1 MNPPMSKGKQ
11 LEDALFFTAIHIA
24 DPTERNAFLDHA
36 CHGNPELR
44 RRIERLIT
52 AAESGDE
59 VMGRGQSAIVLGAS
73 ALRDMPELAGDLDN
87 AAIDERI
94 GTRVGP
100 YTLLESLGKGGCGEV
115 YLAEQT
121 EPMKRQVALKV
132 IKLGM
137 DTQSVIQRFDAE
149 RRALAMMDHPN
160 IARVL
165 DAGST
170 LLGRPYFVLE
180 LVRGVRI
187 TEYCTNRRSSLRE
200 RVELVI
206 DVCNAIQH
214 AHQKGI
220 IHRDIKPSNVLVA
233 EADGAPLPKVI
244 DFGIAKAIEGRLAD
258 ETLQTQHLQ
267 VLGTPAYMSP
277 EQAGI
282 NGADAD
288 TRSDIYGIGALL
300 YELITGRPPL
310 ETPAALVDPLEIRH
324 FIATREPK
332 RPSILLAHMSRGE
345 VPAMAASEAGDPKRL
360 AARVRGD
367 LDWIIMKA
375 MDKDPRRRYDT
386 ANGLAL
392 DLRRFLNHEPV
403 IARPPGRLYVL
414 GKLVRRNRGVF
425 AAGGV
430 VLFALVAG
438 FGTSTTLYLRASR
451 AELRQAESRRTAEDL
466 LAKEAKL
473 RREAETREKLTE
485 AVVLTRR
492 DDFAAAADVISK
504 IEVPP
509 GKPSL
514 DAVTALRGVGL
525 WLGGQQRW
533 SEATRC
539 FAWLFEI
546 DILDPW
552 QTVTLDFQA
561 YGALLADSADA
572 DGYERFRHTLSSS
585 HRQVADG
592 DEAGRILKSCLLR
605 PIDTGLEER
614 LAPLANSVTAWYPT
628 VPQEQ
633 RNPWT
638 TLPLCL
644 WRYRTGDYTAAVELG
659 EQALPGSNA
668 TLAHRPAH
676 EAIIA
681 MACHQLGDAS
691 SATAHLRSAREAVEG
706 KFSSDLVEGSGGP
719 GFWYDWVFSRVLVR
733 EAAEMIEGR

>member
-1 MNPPMSKGKQ
+1 MNKGKQ
-11 LEDALFFTAIHIA
+11 LEDALFFTAIHIS
-24 DPTERNAFLDHA
+24 DPSERDAFLDHA
-36 CHGNPELR
+36 CHEDPDLR
-44 RRIERLIT
+44 RGIERLIA

-59 VMGRGQSAIVLGAS
+59 VMGRGQSAIVDSAG
-73 ALRDMPELAGDLDN
+73 ALRDMPELAGDLN
-87 AAIDERI
+87 AAAIDERI

-115 YLAEQT
+115 YLAGQT

-187 TEYCTNRRSSLRE
+187 TEYCKDHRSSLRE

-206 DVCNAIQH
+206 DVCHAIQH

-220 IHRDIKPSNVLVA
+220 IHRDIKPSNVLVT
-233 EADGAPLPKVI
+233 EADGVPVPKVI

-267 VLGTPAYMSP
+267 LLGTPAYMSP

-282 NGADAD
+282 DGADVD

-300 YELITGRPPL
+300 YELVTGRPPL
-310 ETPAALVDPLEIRH
+310 ETPAPIADPLELRH
-324 FIATREPK
+324 LIATREPK
-332 RPSILLAHMSRGE
+332 RPSFLLAHMNRDE
-345 VPAMAASEAGDPKRL
+345 LPAIANSEAADPKRL

-375 MDKDPRRRYDT
+375 IEKDPSRRYDT
-386 ANGLAL
+386 ANGLAR
-392 DLRRFLNHEPV
+392 DLQRFLNHEPV
-403 IARPPGRLYVL
+403 IARPPGRFYVL
-414 GKLVRRNRGVF
+414 GKLVRRNRVAF

-438 FGTSTTLYLRASR
+438 FGTSTMLYLRASR
-451 AELRQAESRRTAEDL
+451 AEQRQAELRHTAEDL

-485 AVVLTRR
+485 AVVLTRKN
-492 DDFAAAADVISK
+492 DFAAAANVISK

-533 SEATRC
+533 SEAMKC
-539 FAWLFEI
+539 FSWLFEI
-546 DILDPW
+546 DILDQW

-561 YGALLADSADA
+561 CGALLADAGDEE
-572 DGYERFRHTLSSS
+572 GYSYFRLTLASS
-585 HRQVADG
+585 HRMVADG
-592 DEAGRILKSCLLR
+592 DEGGRILKSCLLR
-605 PIDTGLEER
+605 PLDAQHVEHLS
-614 LAPLANSVTAWYPT
+614 PLAGT
-628 VPQEQ
+628 VANWHSTLPREQ
-633 RNPWT
+633 RSAWSS
-638 TLPLCL
+638 LPLCL
-644 WRYRTGDYTAAVELG
+644 WRYRSGEFSRAVELA
-659 EQALPGSNA
+659 ESALPGSNVNQ
-668 TLAHRPAH
+668 AHRPAH

-681 MACHQLGDAS
+681 MAAHQMGDTA
-691 SATAHLRSAREAVEG
+691 AAIAHLHSAREAVER
-706 KFSSDLVEGSGGP
+706 KFSGSLAEGAGGA
-719 GFWYDWVFSRVLVR
+719 GYWYDWLFARVLLR
-733 EAAEMIEGR
+733 EATELIGEGA

>member
-1 MNPPMSKGKQ
+1 MSKGKQ
-11 LEDALFFTAIHIA
+11 LEDALFFTAIHIS
-24 DPTERNAFLDHA
+24 DPTERDEFLDHA

-44 RRIERLIT
+44 RRIERLVT

-59 VMGRGQSAIVLGAS
+59 VMERGQSAIVQGAS
-73 ALRDMPELAGDLDN
+73 ALRDMPELAGEMD
-87 AAIDERI
+87 AAGIDERI
-94 GTRVGP
+94 GTHVGP

-115 YLAEQT
+115 YLAGQT
-121 EPMKRQVALKV
+121 EPVKRQVALKV

-267 VLGTPAYMSP
+267 LLGTPAYMSP

-282 NGADAD
+282 DGADVD

-310 ETPAALVDPLEIRH
+310 EAPAALVDPLEIRH
-324 FIATREPK
+324 LIATREPK
-332 RPSILLAHMSRGE
+332 RPSLLLAHLNRDE
-345 VPAMAASEAGDPKRL
+345 LPAMATSEAGDPKRL

-375 MDKDPRRRYDT
+375 IDKDPRRRYDT

-414 GKLVRRNRGVF
+414 GKLVRRNRIIF

-438 FGTSTTLYLRASR
+438 FGTSTMLYLRASR
-451 AELRQAESRRTAEDL
+451 AELRQAELRRTAEDL

-473 RREAETREKLTE
+473 RHEAETREKLTE
-485 AVVLTRR
+485 AVVLTRKN
-492 DDFAAAADVISK
+492 DFAAAADVISK
-504 IEVPP
+504 IDVPP

-533 SEATRC
+533 SEASKC
-539 FAWLFEI
+539 FSWLFEI

-561 YGALLADSADA
+561 CGALLADAGDEE
-572 DGYERFRHTLSSS
+572 GYSYFRTTLAST
-585 HRQVADG
+585 HRRVADG
-592 DEAGRILKSCLLR
+592 DEGGRILKSCLLR
-605 PIDTGLEER
+605 PLDTQIQEKLT
-614 LAPLANSVTAWYPT
+614 PLAETVAAWYPT
-628 VPQEQ
+628 LPQEQ
-633 RNPWT
+633 QTAWAPMPT
-638 TLPLCL
+638 SL
-644 WRYRTGDYTAAVELG
+644 WRYRTGDYQGAIDYASKALG
-659 EQALPGSNA
+659 GTNA
-668 TLAHRPAH
+668 SMAHRPVH
-676 EAIIA
+676 QIIIA
-681 MACHQLGDAS
+681 MASHQLGHHDPARKNLADAR
-691 SATAHLRSAREAVEG
+691 AAVDRKFAGSLIEG
-706 KFSSDLVEGSGGP
+706 VGGL
-719 GFWYDWVFSRVLVR
+719 GFWYDWLFARVLLR
-733 EAAEMIEGR
+733 EATAMIGEGS